1 MDLATGEVGITL
13 WAYGSATDKRHFL
26 ICFLIPSL
34 DIYMLGVLIKY
45 VLRSVKCSYR
55 YLLFDHLKVVHID
68 YNVCFEKGKG
78 LRVPEKVPFRMT
90 QNIETA
96 LGVTGIEV
104 GRVLHDIFFMSNLE
118 WTQCYHVRF

>member
-1 MDLATGEVGITL
+1 MC
-13 WAYGSATDKRHFL
+13 YN
-26 ICFLIPSL
+26 
-34 DIYMLGVLIKY
+34 
-45 VLRSVKCSYR
+45 
-55 YLLFDHLKVVHID
+55 YLTFIFVVFQVVHID

-104 GRVLHDIFFMSNLE
+104 GRVLHYIFLASNLE
-118 WTQCYHVRF
+118 